1 MRAVINR
8 TQSAHGHLGK
18 VIAMLEEGGD
28 CEAVDHPALGS
39 PQGAR
44 ERTGF
49 AIVAT
54 GLQQCM
60 AAGDGPDSVDVKKM
74 EKLFL
79 SLASGPTLPRP
90 TLHPHHPGREP

>member
-1 MRAVINR
+1 MELEPHQMRAVINR
-8 TQSAHGHLGK
+8 AKRAHGHLGK
-18 VIAMLEEGGD
+18 VIALMEEGSD
-28 CEAVDHPALGS
+28 CEAVLIQLSAVLKAL
-39 PQGAR
+39 

-54 GLQQCM
+54 GLQECM

-79 SLASGPTLPRP
+79 GLA
-90 TLHPHHPGREP
+90 

>member
-1 MRAVINR
+1 MELEPTEMRAILNR
-8 TQSAHGHLGK
+8 AKRAHGHLGK
-18 VIAMLEEGGD
+18 VVSMMEEGAD
-28 CEAVDHPALGS
+28 CEDVLTQLAAVLKAL
-39 PQGAR
+39 

-60 AAGDGPDSVDVKKM
+60 AAGDGPESVDVKKM

-79 SLASGPTLPRP
+79 GLA
-90 TLHPHHPGREP
+90 

>member
-1 MRAVINR
+1 MELQPDDLRPLINR
-8 TQSAHGHLGK
+8 AKRAHGHLAK
-18 VIAMLEEGGD
+18 VIAMMEEGTE
-28 CEAVDHPALGS
+28 CEDVLTQLSAVLKAL
-39 PQGAR
+39 

-49 AIVAT
+49 QVVAT

-79 SLASGPTLPRP
+79 GLA
-90 TLHPHHPGREP
+90 